1 MVTKK
6 LPLLRLMVMGAIV
19 SLLAGCATMRYGGAP
34 EPSFNINDDIKELSL
49 HFEGSTSITNFYANP
64 SEQARNEF
72 IVGRITLVNLRYLKF
87 IRSLTSERQLL
98 DAATAISIMGLGLA
112 GSMVPLA
119 QTTKILAAVSAGVAG
134 TKEVIDKNYY
144 FEKTIPALVAQMNAN
159 RQIALAP
166 LLAGSQ
172 KSLKDY
178 PFATAVVDL
187 NNYYSAGTFTGA
199 IEAIQATASAT
210 EQKQKKENA
219 KLLPA
224 TKEQIT
230 LAQNITKA
238 IAQASDLAQIQKAIK
253 ILEPTAT
260 PANDLNRA
268 KDQLLDMWINY
279 PPTEI
284 QVVVNAFNQAGI
296 AIPTQ

>member
-296 AIPTQ
+296 TIPTQ